1 MSDNSSVRWGIYGG
15 SSCSGE
21 MWCFIPD
28 PDLEPAGQTRISG
41 TSGITS
47 SHDDLVIYAADVVL
61 R

>member
-1 MSDNSSVRWGIYGG
+1 MGG